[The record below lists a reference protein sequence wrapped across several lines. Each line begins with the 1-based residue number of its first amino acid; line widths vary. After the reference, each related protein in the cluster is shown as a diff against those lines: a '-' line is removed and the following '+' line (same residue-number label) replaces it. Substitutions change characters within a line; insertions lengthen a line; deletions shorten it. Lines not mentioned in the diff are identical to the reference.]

1 MCLPYGKVPGLMP
14 STNEAMRLYH
24 PPMAPGSYT
33 GIETGIETGV
43 VVGSSLYSTD
53 PFERTICS
61 AGQVMS
67 GPRDSC
73 STLGSPRAKSTV
85 GVLGNIPIEPVANH
99 FRSGFISTT
108 FLVPHPLEGTYSRL
122 SQGRD

>member
-1 MCLPYGKVPGLMP
+1 MCLPYGKDPGLMP

-33 GIETGIETGV
+33 GIEMGV

-53 PFERTICS
+53 PFEITICS

-67 GPRDSC
+67 
-73 STLGSPRAKSTV
+73 
-85 GVLGNIPIEPVANH
+85 
-99 FRSGFISTT
+99 
-108 FLVPHPLEGTYSRL
+108 
-122 SQGRD
+122 